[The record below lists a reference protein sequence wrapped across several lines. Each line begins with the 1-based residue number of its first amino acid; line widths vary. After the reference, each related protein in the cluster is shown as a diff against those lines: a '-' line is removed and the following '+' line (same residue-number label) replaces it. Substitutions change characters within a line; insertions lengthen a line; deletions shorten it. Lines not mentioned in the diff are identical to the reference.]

1 MKRKVLLLVALV
13 LTLTAL
19 FSVMMINSSAADAK
33 DIVTDYGTIPAAD
46 QLGNNFAVFIK
57 APGATEYDY
66 KGAYVALHAASDN
79 SNKVL
84 NVTKD
89 LLASGTYKGGEAVIY
104 MFNSV
109 EHTYGGGWN
118 NASLINGTM
127 IIDLGGNTLTSN
139 SAPRLFGFLMGSN
152 CNAYESTLK
161 ITNGAISTKNVMSE
175 IWTENSTAFSGSKTC
190 NLIFDNVTLDPGTAT
205 SYTMLNAK
213 THANGEFTDTQ
224 KAVFNVKFND
234 CTFNYSSAALTVLS
248 DSHAENEVTCNVRIS
263 GGDLNVKTFT
273 AAATD
278 KSTAEDLVDIY
289 IKEYGVTIPKG
300 KLAGDHKFLILGK
313 KADSNSYEFL
323 TSRGSIRNGAL
334 GAAASYLFKGKEYE
348 GGITV
353 VYMLPTSYT
362 NTEGAGWNAA
372 GQISGTEILDLSGG
386 TLTSTSAARLFGF
399 EMVAGCNE
407 FESNMIV
414 KNGTI
419 ATAKYISEIWAAS
432 EGLFSGNTKIC
443 NQTFEN
449 ITFEPYGTMPATYNM
464 VNATSNLTA
473 DQSVEFNVKFNNCTF
488 NYNSSTKIVVVADTF
503 GEGILTTKVELS
515 GGWAKSNS
523 FTPISGAESGEDS
536 YVFTKGASGQRTELV
551 FPYTATAPTITYN
564 TDEGEMHLAA
574 KSFNEGPT
582 LTSYYLSAAKTP
594 YGYVPEDLSTKT
606 FSIYYNDLHLGS
618 YDSFHDTLLKV
629 NGYLYAASGLYK
641 GDKITVYMSKDYDQA
656 EGTYNNFAQIYGEVT
671 LDLGT
676 HTFTEKDSYMFDVV
690 GKAVNGTIIEKTAVI
705 VKNGTILTNGNPVM
719 RISSPKSNG
728 LANFNYSGTKPY
740 EFTFEGV
747 TFDKTAASAYNPI
760 VSVDTFD
767 NHMTAAGKKLLSFKA
782 DFNDCEFNTDSGLIF
797 DLSVSNFVN
806 AQVTVKGGTIN
817 SNTLAKSGIMTV
829 SNSSDTLTMAKN
841 DSDSYP
847 ILKMPADAATPEAT
861 FNGGA
866 LEYVRAS
873 EESGIATFTLMTA
886 GLNSYLPK
894 TNITLDSSLV
904 MNVFVPAF
912 LTKSFTLDGDTY
924 TDLTELDDKR
934 IALDD
939 GKDYYRFDIP
949 LSAYTAAREISLVS
963 TVEYEEGSARG
974 EFKLSIPKYAASI
987 IGGED
992 AVEAALLKDVLSYI
1006 RAAYSFFNMKDAEAM
1021 AKIDELLG
1029 DGYDEANPP
1038 ATAGSETDPTEGLT
1052 GVTFALN
1059 STPAIRFYIGENDSS
1074 RYTFFIGDKQLK
1086 ANEGNDPENP
1096 TLGKYLEMDVY
1107 AYEMCETIT
1116 YKIDGIEKGSYNIS
1130 AYYAWSKGKNNEKL
1144 VTLVERFMRYAE
1156 SAKAYKNSMIT
1167 VNYVNEN
1174 GEKLYES
1181 KSLRLSG
1188 TDTKTLKSPA
1198 IAGYYTRDLFL
1209 DLSSED
1215 HGEINVI
1222 YKVMPTNIDETY
1234 VNTILPNITSWG
1246 DSITAGAKKEDIS
1259 SATQYG
1265 IDLEAL
1271 GSDNDGATYS
1281 EVLAN
1286 LISAS
1291 VFGGINVANCGVG
1304 GEPTSSIAARANTEN
1319 YYLYLGSGVT
1329 IGADPVVI
1337 DLGQAYPDSIN
1348 PGRIGVLRKDIK
1360 DHMKYVTIIDG
1371 EKEIRGILTCKLSAD
1386 MPSTETNNQ
1395 LYNAAYQYLEYT
1407 FTRQDGKTD
1416 PITLSANSRVVMD
1429 AAVEFDGRTCIIF
1442 MGENN
1447 GYSNVG
1453 TTDRDPSILIAQQKE
1468 ILKACGNPKHF
1479 LIVSTTS
1486 GTNVSRAALTEALT
1500 NEWGANYINIGN
1512 ELNSM
1517 RGYEIAGFPEEAIES
1532 VADNIAE
1539 GSVSKL
1545 LVSDTCHPNA
1555 VGYAV
1560 IGNLLFEKLFEI
1572 GAFDAVFD
1580 YYDSLNA

>member
-19 FSVMMINSSAADAK
+19 FSVMMINSSASTSAELDIDGKKYTVSIPDDAVIAVFAK
-33 DIVTDYGTIPAAD
+33 GKNATDYTFVTTGTDVIDSGIDKARSLLLGEQYAGGTVYIKLLKSFDQSRSSGWNRGFQFNGTVIADLGGYTLTSTAPRLIGFEMGSNDMVSEYTSRFEMKNGTYSSSNEVIKVFAGGYANAIEKTCETVFNNVTFNITATGSYNLLNVSGTFKDGQSVNFNSEFNNCVFNTAAPASAMLLND
-46 QLGNNFAVFIK
+46 ANAAVTSNLTVTGNIGNIGVSRTTLSLPDSAGLDLGSEYGNFKIDSSYLTYSVKYAVITKSNEGYTVYKTYDGFGN
-57 APGATEYDY
+57 GALANAASLLDPLS
-66 KGAYVALHAASDN
+66 GNYVANADEAFICMLVNEDTYEGVGSSN
-79 SNKVL
+79 S
-84 NVTKD
+84 
-89 LLASGTYKGGEAVIY
+89 
-104 MFNSV
+104 
-109 EHTYGGGWN
+109 GGWN
-118 NASLINGTM
+118 NATHISGTLTVDFRGNKLTSTAPRFIGFLNQTNYDTYSSNVIIKNGT
-127 IIDLGGNTLTSN
+127 LVTS
-139 SAPRLFGFLMGSN
+139 
-152 CNAYESTLK
+152 K
-161 ITNGAISTKNVMSE
+161 VISE
-175 IWTENSTAFSGSKTC
+175 IWDEGATAYSGTKNCSLT
-190 NLIFDNVTLDPGTAT
+190 FDNV
-205 SYTMLNAK
+205 
-213 THANGEFTDTQ
+213 
-224 KAVFNVKFND
+224 
-234 CTFNYSSAALTVLS
+234 
-248 DSHAENEVTCNVRIS
+248 
-263 GGDLNVKTFT
+263 
-273 AAATD
+273 
-278 KSTAEDLVDIY
+278 
-289 IKEYGVTIPKG
+289 
-300 KLAGDHKFLILGK
+300 KL
-313 KADSNSYEFL
+313 E
-323 TSRGSIRNGAL
+323 
-334 GAAASYLFKGKEYE
+334 
-348 GGITV
+348 
-353 VYMLPTSYT
+353 P
-362 NTEGAGWNAA
+362 
-372 GQISGTEILDLSGG
+372 
-386 TLTSTSAARLFGF
+386 
-399 EMVAGCNE
+399 
-407 FESNMIV
+407 
-414 KNGTI
+414 NGTI
-419 ATAKYISEIWAAS
+419 ASPFTMINSRGSLSSSKKAS
-432 EGLFSGNTKIC
+432 L
-443 NQTFEN
+443 
-449 ITFEPYGTMPATYNM
+449 
-464 VNATSNLTA
+464 
-473 DQSVEFNVKFNNCTF
+473 DVKFNNCTF
-488 NYNSSTKIVVVADTF
+488 NYNSSTQIVVVADTF

-536 YVFTKGASGQRTELV
+536 YVFIKGESGQRTELV

-594 YGYVPEDLSTKT
+594 YGYIPEDLSINT

-618 YDSFHDTLLKV
+618 YDSFYDTLAKV
-629 NGYLYAASGLYK
+629 NGYLYAANGVYK
-641 GDKITVYMSKDYDQA
+641 GDKITVYMSKDYTQE
-656 EGTYNNFAQIYGEVT
+656 EGTYGNLAQIYGEVT
-671 LDLGT
+671 LDLGN
-676 HTFTEKDSYMFDVV
+676 HTFTEKDSYMLDVV
-690 GKAVNGTIIEKTAVI
+690 GKAVNGTIIEKTAVT
-705 VKNGTILTNGNPVM
+705 VKNGTILTNGKPVM

-728 LANFNYSGTKPY
+728 SANFNYSGTKPY
-740 EFTFEGV
+740 EFSFEGV

-767 NHMTAAGKKLLSFKA
+767 DHMTAAGTKLLSFKA

-829 SNSSDTLTMAKN
+829 SNSSDTLTMAKK

-1006 RAAYSFFNMKDAEAM
+1006 RAAYSFFNMEDAEAM

-1107 AYEMCETIT
+1107 AYEMCETVT

-1215 HGEINVI
+1215 QGEINVI

-1319 YYLYLGSGVT
+1319 YYLYLGSDVT